1 MAVVNAI
8 STRPATKAGGRLRL
22 VAVLSDPASIGHD
35 LSGVG
40 LAVDPPAI
48 AAARP
53 PPQRELDLVF

>member
-1 MAVVNAI
+1 M
-8 STRPATKAGGRLRL
+8 PASSL
-22 VAVLSDPASIGHD
+22 VAVLSDPPLIRSYS
-35 LSGVG
+35 SGVG